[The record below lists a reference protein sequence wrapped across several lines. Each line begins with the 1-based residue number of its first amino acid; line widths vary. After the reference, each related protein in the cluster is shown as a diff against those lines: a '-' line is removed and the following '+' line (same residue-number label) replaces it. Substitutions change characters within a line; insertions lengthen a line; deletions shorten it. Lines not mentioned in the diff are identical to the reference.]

1 MVKIVVIGASGYIGK
16 PTLSHLLKLVDPAT
30 VYIATRNPDAEVN
43 APYKAAGAHVIHG
56 DLGNYAATVSAFA
69 GADTV
74 YIIAPGTEVSVAVE
88 WCGMWCRGI
97 EGLAGER
104 GAPLCGG
111 LRVMLALAL
120 CARLTCFGLVV
131 WCAPWLAV
139 LVASPQNRASLVV
152 SGVNAAKEAGVKHLV
167 VLSVSTADIVSVL
180 FGRQFHEIET
190 AVKAS
195 GLAWTLVRLPIFTDN
210 LWYVLVWGREG
221 MEGAYG
227 RVRRSMWACVQ

>member
-1 MVKIVVIGASGYIGK
+1 MS
-16 PTLSHLLKLVDPAT
+16 
-30 VYIATRNPDAEVN
+30 
-43 APYKAAGAHVIHG
+43 
-56 DLGNYAATVSAFA
+56 
-69 GADTV
+69 
-74 YIIAPGTEVSVAVE
+74 
-88 WCGMWCRGI
+88 
-97 EGLAGER
+97 
-104 GAPLCGG
+104 
-111 LRVMLALAL
+111 ALAL

-139 LVASPQNRASLVV
+139 RVVSPQNRASLVV

-210 LWYVLVWGREG
+210 LWYVLAWGRRLEGGESCVCRETLGRMEFVSCMCERVAWVGVWFEQGSGRRHQGHRQVLRSRSSGREG
-221 MEGAYG
+221 LVGEWCV
-227 RVRRSMWACVQ
+227 VRRAWSWTWCFESPSCPPPGVLRHCLYCAVCPRACM

>member
-1 MVKIVVIGASGYIGK
+1 MSQPSCVGCGVGESGLG
-16 PTLSHLLKLVDPAT
+16 AT
-30 VYIATRNPDAEVN
+30 VHAVCR
-43 APYKAAGAHVIHG
+43 G
-56 DLGNYAATVSAFA
+56 LGELWRRVC
-69 GADTV
+69 V
-74 YIIAPGTEVSVAVE
+74 RLM
-88 WCGMWCRGI
+88 WCGLFMCCASW
-97 EGLAGER
+97 
-104 GAPLCGG
+104 
-111 LRVMLALAL
+111 V
-120 CARLTCFGLVV
+120 CAR
-131 WCAPWLAV
+131 
-139 LVASPQNRASLVV
+139 VASSQNRASLVV